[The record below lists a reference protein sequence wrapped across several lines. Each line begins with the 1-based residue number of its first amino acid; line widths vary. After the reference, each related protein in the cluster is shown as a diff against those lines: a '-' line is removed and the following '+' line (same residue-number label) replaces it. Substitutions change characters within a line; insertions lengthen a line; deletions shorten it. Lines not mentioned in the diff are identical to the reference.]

1 MEKKLLDPNAYD
13 KCLIYVS
20 TDGLENASRYYRRD
34 KIRKMVETAEE
45 KYGINI
51 IYLGANQDAIFEAKN
66 LGINYD
72 RAINYSETRDSTEAV
87 YRAVGRA
94 ISSQR
99 SEEPV
104 QFTATERQRSH
115 PGAPSSLGVPPQLK
129 DSAKCAPP
137 YRYKLNLNIIL
148 FKLSIFDPKFIK
160 ICIY

>member
-1 MEKKLLDPNAYD
+1 
-13 KCLIYVS
+13 
-20 TDGLENASRYYRRD
+20 
-34 KIRKMVETAEE
+34 MVETAEE

-129 DSAKCAPP
+129 DSAKCAPT
-137 YRYKLNLNIIL
+137 LQIQAQ
-148 FKLSIFDPKFIK
+148 FKYYTF
-160 ICIY
+160 